1 MTATGLAAQ
10 ALPCFLSLQGG
21 QRAEQGDTLNTSLN
35 LLRGKFIMANYGLKA
50 ALWILGLAGEH
61 DADGVLNWILGL
73 LP

>member
-1 MTATGLAAQ
+1 MDARAKIGC
-10 ALPCFLSLQGG
+10 LPYILTCRGICAI
-21 QRAEQGDTLNTSLN
+21 QRDTINTSLN
-35 LLRGKFIMANYGLKA
+35 LLRGKTIMANYGLKA